1 MAEILELTPASVLV
15 FDNVVAGSMS
25 NTDLRL
31 KNNSPT
37 SSLAFKVSPMQ
48 IKTTSPK
55 SYVVKPNIGLIEP
68 GKSAVISLTLNA
80 SSDMSR
86 FKHKF
91 LILYTECA
99 IPETSTIEAITQL
112 FETTISPLQVKLDVA
127 FGAPTQEL
135 QASIYEEA
143 RSEPLRVVSAGQL
156 SDIKVRKAQ
165 LETFV
170 VGTRQKKKI
179 EEKLRLQNSITKIN
193 EEDSV
198 RIRKSQLIAGED

>member
-1 MAEILELTPASVLV
+1 MAEILELNPASVLV
-15 FDNVVAGSMS
+15 FSNVVPGRMS
-25 NTDLRL
+25 YTDLRM
-31 KNNSPT
+31 KNNSSS
-37 SSLAFKVSPMQ
+37 SSLAFKVTPRQ

-55 SYVVKPNIGLIEP
+55 SYVVKPNVGLIEP
-68 GKSAVISLTLNA
+68 GKSVVISLTLNA

-91 LILYTECA
+91 LILYTECHLS
-99 IPETSTIEAITQL
+99 ETSTIEAITQL
-112 FETTISPLQVKLDVA
+112 FETSSPLQIKLDVA

-143 RSEPLRVVSAGQL
+143 RSEPIRVVSAGQL

-179 EEKLRLQNSITKIN
+179 EEKLRLQGSITKIQ
-193 EEDSV
+193 EEDSI
-198 RIRKSQLIAGED
+198 RIRKSQLIAGEG